1 MTQPYVALV
10 TGAGSGIG
18 RATTLRLVRA
28 GASVLAVDLNP
39 DGVAET
45 RRLAAD
51 PDKVA
56 PFTKDVTAED
66 APAASVAEAVARFG
80 RLDWLVNNAGIG
92 NAKSAA
98 DTSDAEWDRYVDINL
113 RALFRFSRE
122 ALSHLGSGRGAIVNV
137 ASVFGLFGHPCTAP
151 YAATK
156 AAVVGL
162 THQMAADL
170 GPKGVRVNAV
180 APGVIETALT
190 RQRIDTD
197 ARFQALNI
205 DPIPFP
211 RLGRPEDV
219 ANAIHFLCSD
229 EAAYISGHVL
239 TVDGGWSV
247 TNYSR
252 RGDAL

>member
-1 MTQPYVALV
+1 MTDPFVALV

-18 RATTLRLVRA
+18 RATALRLVRA
-28 GASVLAVDLNP
+28 GARVVAVDLNP
-39 DGVAET
+39 DGLADTVALSGDPAVIET
-45 RRLAAD
+45 L
-51 PDKVA
+51 VM
-56 PFTKDVTAED
+56 DVTADE
-66 APAASVAEAVARFG
+66 APSIAVGRAVARFG

-92 NAKSAA
+92 AAKAA
-98 DTSDAEWDRYVDINL
+98 HLTSDAEWDRYVQVNL
-113 RALFRFSRE
+113 RQLFRFSRE
-122 ALSHLGSGRGAIVNV
+122 ALPHLAAGRGAIVNV
-137 ASVFGLFGHPCTAP
+137 ASVFGLFGHPGTAP

-162 THQMAADL
+162 THQMAADY
-170 GPKGVRVNAV
+170 GPQGIRVNAV

-190 RQRIDTD
+190 RSRIDGD

-219 ANAIHFLCSD
+219 ANAIHFLVSE

-239 TVDGGWSV
+239 AVDGGWSV
-247 TNYSR
+247 TSYSR
-252 RGDAL
+252 RGAAL

>member
-1 MTQPYVALV
+1 MSDPYVALV

-18 RATTLRLVRA
+18 RATTLRFVRA

-39 DGVAET
+39 DGIEET
-45 RRLAAD
+45 RRLADD
-51 PDKVA
+51 PSRIA
-56 PFTKDVTAED
+56 ALTKDVTADD
-66 APAASVAEAVARFG
+66 APSAAIGEAVRRFG

-92 NAKSAA
+92 NAKSA
-98 DTSDAEWDRYVDINL
+98 DQTSDAEWDRYVDINL
-113 RALFRFSRE
+113 RSLFRFSRE
-122 ALSHLGSGRGAIVNV
+122 AMPHLEPGRGAIVNL
-137 ASVFGLFGHPCTAP
+137 ASVFGLFGHPRTAP

-162 THQMAADL
+162 THQMAADY
-170 GPKGVRVNAV
+170 GPKGIRVNAV

-219 ANAIHFLCSD
+219 ANAIYFLCSD

-239 TVDGGWSV
+239 AIDGGWSV

-252 RGDAL
+252 KGDAL

>member
-1 MTQPYVALV
+1 MPKPFVALV

-28 GASVLAVDLNP
+28 DASVLAVDMNGEAL
-39 DGVAET
+39 AET
-45 RRLAAD
+45 RRLAGDAT
-51 PDKVA
+51 KVEIVV
-56 PFTKDVTAED
+56 TDVTADD
-66 APAASVAEAVARFG
+66 APAVSIGEAMGRFG

-98 DTSDAEWDRYVDINL
+98 DTTDAEWDRYVDINL
-113 RALFRFSRE
+113 RSLFRFSRE
-122 ALSHLGSGRGAIVNV
+122 ALPHLEPGRGAIVNI
-137 ASVFGLFGHPCTAP
+137 ASVFGLFGHPRTAP

-162 THQMAADL
+162 THQLAADL
-170 GPKGVRVNAV
+170 GPKGIRVNAV

-219 ANAIHFLCSD
+219 ANAIHFLCSE
-229 EAAYISGHVL
+229 EASYISGHVL
-239 TVDGGWSV
+239 AVDGGWSV

>member
-1 MTQPYVALV
+1 M
-10 TGAGSGIG
+10 AG
-18 RATTLRLVRA
+18 
-28 GASVLAVDLNP
+28 D
-39 DGVAET
+39 
-45 RRLAAD
+45 
-51 PDKVA
+51 
-56 PFTKDVTAED
+56 
-66 APAASVAEAVARFG
+66 AEAVALLVEDVTAADAPGAAIAAALRHFG

-92 NAKSAA
+92 NAKAA
-98 DTSDAEWDRYVDINL
+98 DQTSDAEWDRYVEINL

-122 ALSHLGSGRGAIVNV
+122 ALPHLTPGRGVIVNL
-137 ASVFGLFGHPCTAP
+137 ASVFGLFGHPRVAP
-151 YAATK
+151 SAATK

-162 THQMAADL
+162 THQMAADY
-170 GPKGVRVNAV
+170 GPKGIRVNAV

-190 RQRIDTD
+190 RERIDTD

-219 ANAIHFLCSD
+219 ANAIHFLCSED
-229 EAAYISGHVL
+229 AAYISGHVL
-239 TVDGGWSV
+239 AVDGGWSV

>member
-1 MTQPYVALV
+1 MSYAYVALV

-18 RATTLRLVRA
+18 RATALRFVRA
-28 GASVLAVDLNP
+28 GASVLAVDLNG
-39 DGVAET
+39 DGIEET
-45 RRLAAD
+45 RRLAEK
-51 PDKVA
+51 PDRIA
-56 PFTKDVTAED
+56 LLTADVTAED
-66 APAASVAEAVARFG
+66 APAKAVAEAVARFG

-98 DTSDAEWDRYVDINL
+98 DTSDAEWDRYVDVNL
-113 RALFRFSRE
+113 RSLFRFSRE
-122 ALSHLGSGRGAIVNV
+122 ALPHLEPGRGAIVNL
-137 ASVFGLFGHPCTAP
+137 ASVFGLFGHPRVAP

-156 AAVVGL
+156 AGVIGL
-162 THQMAADL
+162 TQQMAADL

-197 ARFQALNI
+197 QRFQALNI

-219 ANAIHFLCSD
+219 ANAIYFLCSD

-239 TVDGGWSV
+239 AVDGGWSV

>member
-1 MTQPYVALV
+1 MIDPFVALV

-18 RATTLRLVRA
+18 RATTLRFVRA
-28 GASVLAVDLNP
+28 GARVLAVDLNG
-39 DGVAET
+39 DGLAET
-45 RRLAAD
+45 KALAET
-51 PDKVA
+51 PDHVA
-56 PFTKDVTAED
+56 LLIKDVTAGD
-66 APAASVAEAVARFG
+66 APALAVAEAMRHFG

-92 NAKSAA
+92 NAKAV
-98 DTSDAEWDRYVDINL
+98 DQTSDAEWDRYVDINL
-113 RALFRFSRE
+113 RSLFRFSRE
-122 ALSHLGSGRGAIVNV
+122 ALPHLEPGRGAIVNL
-137 ASVFGLFGHPCTAP
+137 ASVFGLFGHPRAAP

-162 THQMAADL
+162 THQMAADY
-170 GPKGVRVNAV
+170 GPKGIRVNAV

-197 ARFQALNI
+197 PRFMALNI

-219 ANAIHFLCSD
+219 ANAIYFLCSE

-239 TVDGGWSV
+239 AIDGGWSV

-252 RGDAL
+252 RGAAL

>member
-1 MTQPYVALV
+1 MTDTYVALV

-18 RATTLRLVRA
+18 RATTLRFARA
-28 GASVLAVDLNP
+28 GASVLALDLSGEGL
-39 DGVAET
+39 DET
-45 RRLAAD
+45 RRLTDA
-51 PDKVA
+51 PERVA
-56 PFTKDVTAED
+56 TLVADVTGED
-66 APAASVAEAVARFG
+66 VPARAVAEAVARFG

-92 NAKSAA
+92 NAKAA
-98 DTSDAEWDRYVDINL
+98 DQTSDAEWDRFVDINL
-113 RALFRFSRE
+113 RSLFRFSRE
-122 ALSHLGSGRGAIVNV
+122 ALPHLEPGRGAIVNV
-137 ASVFGLFGHPCTAP
+137 ASVFGIFGHPRTAP

-162 THQMAADL
+162 THQMAADC
-170 GPKGVRVNAV
+170 GPKGIRVNAV

-190 RQRIDTD
+190 RTRIDTD
-197 ARFQALNI
+197 ARFGALNI

-219 ANAIHFLCSD
+219 ANGIYFLCSQ
-229 EAAYISGHVL
+229 EAAYVSGHVL
-239 TVDGGWSV
+239 AIDGGWSV